1 MANKTSSLAKLTA
14 AIHAL
19 AGWRDSYSEKWIYHP
34 NYGAFTQNGNIGTH
48 AQFIEQVMGKNM
60 SYGKNYDET
69 ERGYAQIDKEEKT
82 ILLETFK
89 DDAPMIA
96 ADVINM
102 YKKKFPGY
110 TISISDESYKTA
122 AGESP
127 LFKVD
132 RVKRGLVLEQKE
144 IKFSSYEWKK
154 GDRAIYRWAYTWGD
168 PDREGTLKPGWTTES
183 ARCRILRVLDD
194 KTALIRWDD
203 SMNGGVGD
211 RTKIMLDNLIPVQE
225 KLQFASRTSKNPI
238 NKGDRV
244 YHIYAYNFA
253 WTREEGHGIVL
264 QVVGDKA
271 RVKWDDGDIQNCG
284 VEWLKPEQE
293 GLKFSSKTAASY
305 IPKVG
310 DRVYRWTRYNDFFD
324 TYQIIK
330 KYKKED
336 AHGVVLRINY
346 EEETAKVKWDNGT
359 IEIDTPYS
367 FLLPEQKSLKF
378 SSEESIKVGDEVVIL
393 MGDPWE
399 GASKYGRLRGIVIKL
414 RGDKARVK
422 WYNWDTAFG
431 QPDDGQVHI
440 TTENVAEIVQTQR
453 SLNLKESADNYLGD
467 AKLAAVKNFKR
478 GDRIV
483 YEFYGWK
490 NYQWLRDKRH
500 GVIKGLKH
508 DSENR
513 EYARILW
520 DPGSGF
526 DEKESQINTH
536 LLDYEQE
543 PLFPKEA
550 AYAEAQNQSQH
561 TDHQNMGMTKVLK
574 SDPFAEEIEQLETS
588 GISKEAFD
596 ITAANY
602 DEMFKNILQVSPTH
616 PVTQGALQLRVRE
629 EITWAKKDLKKQDR
643 IVWWLRWFRLALLKS
658 LVDGYKDEVQNDET
672 SLGRKQYGYEPDAL
686 TKLENDYV
694 EDKKKYATISE
705 WWEKELQVLET
716 RTGKTLRNENS
727 TPGLGWFGRAH
738 SRYQHYM
745 SLPVPAIQNIIW
757 DKQTTFELESI
768 FGTAEQA
775 WIEETKGKVQI
786 QEGDEI
792 LVPFSDGWAW
802 WKLNRAYCPDE
813 ARALGHC
820 GNSAGGGNNPDER
833 ILSLRRH
840 VRVGNTDMWEPHLT
854 FILEPN
860 GYLGEMK
867 GKGNQKPAPRY
878 HPYIIALLESPH
890 IKGIRGGGYLPS
902 HNFDL
907 NDLTPEQQEA
917 IVQKNPNLMKLSRR
931 LKEQGATEDVIQR
944 IHNVLWNPDEEHYGN
959 INDPKYDPKLKG
971 WKTNEWKSVDDF
983 IEDWGDETAKY
994 VQKQFSG
1001 DGDMFDWEF
1010 DTDWTSALEDLD
1022 QKHLDMVHNYIMQ
1035 THPEEVKEWQEE
1047 NEEELDAGE
1056 QSLKT
1061 FIEDKDPGDVQSF
1074 LNGAARTGS
1083 QYGAEHEMYE
1093 SLNSAVKSFGPLSTG
1108 EQVVLPTYKHMETKN
1123 VGGKSVQKEV
1133 EGITWDSPVYFYLP
1147 LEQAAILADKGE
1159 PWSYYEDEN
1168 NRDEDEKIDVDQ
1180 PYYGWSGWDR
1190 DAMQEEVK
1198 ENFYIEPPKPV
1209 LTKPT
1214 KKKTKPKIKSKVR
1227 KSSLL
1232 NKQAQEPWHQREDD
1246 YTGRWNED
1254 ETEEQSRARYQ
1265 KSQQWQQSALA
1276 AMSIGKLTPEQ
1287 AHEVGLYEWNQFKLL
1302 PSPLYH
1308 VTTAKSKVLA
1318 EGLKSRNELGMD
1330 QGAGLGGGTEMS
1342 VSFTT
1347 DIAVGIGIYENMLIA
1362 RKVAAGEMSLDEL
1375 IDTAT
1380 QGTGANKPWIA
1391 DIIRSLGDEKT
1402 LDAIKR
1408 GVVQE
1413 QAMGRPPDD
1422 PGILPQYRKPGPWTP
1437 TPWAHHWM
1445 GGDGEKKYTWWERPM
1460 TDIEKKEAVFDFFK
1474 KWSFWREHAGGGLDP
1489 LYFCSDCHALGRVPE
1504 SEIALLEYRAMPNA
1518 RGVPTEGLSEWRIFS
1533 GAAVEFVKEVKN
1545 A

>member
-1 MANKTSSLAKLTA
+1 MSDKTSSLAKLTA

-34 NYGAFTQNGNIGTH
+34 NYGAFTQNGNISNH
-48 AQFIEQVMGKNM
+48 AEFIEQAMGKNM
-60 SYGKNYDET
+60 SYGRNYDET
-69 ERGYAQIDKEEKT
+69 ERGYAQIDKKEKT
-82 ILLETFK
+82 VLLETFK

-96 ADVINM
+96 TDVVNM
-102 YKKKFPGY
+102 YKKKFPDY

-127 LFKVD
+127 LFKVGD
-132 RVKRGLVLEQKE
+132 RVIYRNAYWEDEYKKTGWLPEECHGTILKRRYGYDYMCFQYKVKYDSGRFIWDVERALALEQKE
-144 IKFSSYEWKK
+144 IKFSSHEWRV
-154 GDRAIYRWAYTWGD
+154 GDKAIYRWAYSWGD
-168 PDREGTLKPGWTTES
+168 PDQDGTLKPGWTRES
-183 ARCRILRVLDD
+183 ARCRILRVFDD
-194 KTALIRWDD
+194 KTALIKWDI
-203 SMNGGVGD
+203 SSAGD
-211 RTKIMLDNLIPVQE
+211 IGRRTKMSLDNLIPVQE
-225 KLQFASRTSKNPI
+225 KLQFASRTSKHPI
-238 NKGDRV
+238 KKGDRV
-244 YHIYAYNFA
+244 YQIYAYNS
-253 WTREEGHGIVL
+253 EGDLSANWSKESAHGIVL
-264 QVVGDKA
+264 QSLGNRA
-271 RVKWDDGDIQNCG
+271 RVKWDDGAIENCWAY
-284 VEWLKPEQE
+284 WLEPEQE
-293 GLKFSSKTAASY
+293 SLKFSSKTATCTKQSSDEFKKGDIVTVKSY
-305 IPKVG
+305 HP
-310 DRVYRWTRYNDFFD
+310 D
-324 TYQIIK
+324 YQNP
-330 KYKKED
+330 
-336 AHGVVLRINY
+336 LQ
-346 EEETAKVKWDNGT
+346 GT
-359 IEIDTPYS
+359 IIRIFEN
-367 FLLPEQKSLKF
+367 ENRAK
-378 SSEESIKVGDEVVIL
+378 IK
-393 MGDPWE
+393 WH
-399 GASKYGRLRGIVIKL
+399 
-414 RGDKARVK
+414 
-422 WYNWDTAFG
+422 NWDTAFG

-440 TTENVAEIVQTQR
+440 TIQSLTALTKLQR
-453 SLNLKESADNYLGD
+453 SLDLEPKESADNYLGD
-467 AKLAAVKNFKR
+467 AKLAAWGRNFKR

-483 YEFYGWK
+483 CDFEGVK
-490 NYQWLRDKRH
+490 NKHRSCERRH
-500 GVIKGLKH
+500 GVIKGLK
-508 DSENR
+508 DDGSG

-526 DEKESQINTH
+526 DERESEIYTY

-543 PLFPKEA
+543 PIFPKEA

-574 SDPFAEEIEQLETS
+574 SDPFTEEIEQLETS

-596 ITAANY
+596 IIAANY

-616 PVTQGALQLRVRE
+616 PVTQGALQSRVRE

-658 LVDGYKDEVQNDET
+658 LVDGYKDEIQSNET
-672 SLGRKQYGYEPDAL
+672 WLGRKEYGAEPE
-686 TKLENDYV
+686 TVEKLEKEYAEN
-694 EDKKKYATISE
+694 KQKYATISE
-705 WWEKELQVLET
+705 WWEKELQALET
-716 RTGKTLRNENS
+716 RTGKTLRNDNNS
-727 TPGLGWFGRAH
+727 PGLGWFGRAH

-757 DKQTTFELESI
+757 DKQTIFELEAI
-768 FGTAEQA
+768 FGGAEQT

-792 LVPFSDGWAW
+792 FVQFPDGWAW
-802 WKLNRAYCPDE
+802 WLLDRAYCSEE
-813 ARALGHC
+813 AKAMGHC
-820 GNSAGGGNNPDER
+820 GNVVGQDRPDER
-833 ILSLRRH
+833 ILSLRKPFP
-840 VRVGNTDMWEPHLT
+840 NNMWEPHLT

-860 GYLGEMK
+860 HYLGEMK
-867 GKGNQKPAPRY
+867 GKGNQKPTQAY
-878 HPYIIALLESPH
+878 HKYIIPLLEDNR
-890 IKGIRGGGYLPS
+890 IQGIRGGGYAPER
-902 HNFDL
+902 NFDM

-917 IVQKNPNLMKLSRR
+917 LVQKNSNLMKLSRR

-959 INDPKYDPKLKG
+959 VNDPPYDPKLKG
-971 WKTNEWKSVDDF
+971 WKTNEWKSVDDL
-983 IEDWGDETAKY
+983 IDDWGNETAKY

-1001 DGDMFDWEF
+1001 DGDMYDWEF
-1010 DTDWTSALEDLD
+1010 GTNWTNALEDLD

-1047 NEEELDAGE
+1047 NEEELDASE

-1061 FIEDKDPGDVQSF
+1061 FIEDKDPGEVQSF
-1074 LNGAARTGS
+1074 LDRAASTGS

-1093 SLNSAVKSFGPLSTG
+1093 ALSEAIKNFGPLSTG
-1108 EQVVLPTYKHMETKN
+1108 EQVVLPTYKRMETKN
-1123 VGGKSVQKEV
+1123 VHGKSVQKEV

-1168 NRDEDEKIDVDQ
+1168 NRDEDEKIEVDE

-1190 DAMQEEVK
+1190 DAMQEEVT

-1209 LTKPT
+1209 LTKPKT

-1232 NKQAQEPWHQREDD
+1232 NKQAQEPWHQREND
-1246 YTGRWNED
+1246 YTGHWKED
-1254 ETEEQSRARYQ
+1254 ETEEESRARYQ
-1265 KSQQWQQSALA
+1265 KSRQWQQSALA

-1287 AHEVGLYEWNQFKLL
+1287 AHEIGLYEWNKFKPL

-1362 RKVAAGEMSLDEL
+1362 RKVAAGEMSLNEL

-1413 QAMGRPPDD
+1413 QSIGRPPDD
-1422 PGILPQYRKPGPWTP
+1422 LEILPQYRKPGSWTP

-1504 SEIALLEYRAMPNA
+1504 SEIALLEYHAMPNA
-1518 RGVPTEGLSEWRIFS
+1518 QGVPTEGLSEWRIFS
-1533 GAAVEFVKEVKN
+1533 GAAVEFVKEVRN